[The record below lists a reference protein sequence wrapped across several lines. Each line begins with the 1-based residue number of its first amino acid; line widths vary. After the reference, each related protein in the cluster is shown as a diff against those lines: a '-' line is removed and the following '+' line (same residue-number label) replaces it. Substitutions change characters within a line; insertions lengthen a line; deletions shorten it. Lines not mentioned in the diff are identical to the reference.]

1 MTRLFALLGILGISF
16 SAILVKQADV
26 SPSTAAFFRTAYAV
40 PVLFLL
46 WMLVRRRDHRSV
58 GLRWMAVGAG
68 LFLALDLSVWH
79 RSIDLIGAGLAT
91 VLANTQVVFVGLAA
105 WVIYRERPT
114 GLAFGTIP
122 IVIAG
127 VVLIS
132 GLGRADAFG
141 DDPLGGVAFGMV
153 SGAAYAV
160 FLLVFRASNRE
171 LAPVAGPLLDATIG
185 AAIGSLLLGAADT
198 DFSFAFTWP
207 GHGWLLTLAM
217 VSQVC
222 GWLLIAAVLPRLIN
236 RFSRLDLDRIKKC
249 ETRYYIGRILD
260 IDEEET
266 LSKKIELN
274 LVGLKVH
281 SIFTEL
287 YRDLDEIDRPC
298 RFESF
303 GKKFDELFEANFPK
317 GTFYTNEEALAK
329 KILKN
334 SLLQVVKNDLSR
346 FNDGYSICR
355 EFIEKSFSVEIG
367 IDPDKYTI
375 QGRIDRVDRTPT
387 GGYIIVDYKTGKLPA
402 NALHFARK
410 DFIEVQ
416 LGFYGL
422 LFKKTCPDHPI
433 EGLCYY
439 DLMDKKDIEMVV
451 RFDKIDQYLTDFE
464 DHLAGFFRAFNMKD
478 RVSLAADYEVCRYCP
493 YFNICRVL
501 EE

>member
-46 WMLVRRRDHRSV
+46 WMLVRRRDQRSV

-91 VLANTQVVFVGLAA
+91 VLANTQVVFVGLVA

-141 DDPLGGVAFGMV
+141 DDPLAGVAFGMV

-160 FLLVFRASNRE
+160 FLLLFRASNRE

-185 AAIGSLLLGAADT
+185 AAIGSLLAGAADP

-207 GHGWLLTLAM
+207 AHGWLLTLAL

-222 GWLLIAAVLPRLIN
+222 GWLLIAMALPRLPA
-236 RFSRLDLDRIKKC
+236 L
-249 ETRYYIGRILD
+249 ETSVML
-260 IDEEET
+260 
-266 LSKKIELN
+266 
-274 LVGLKVH
+274 
-281 SIFTEL
+281 
-287 YRDLDEIDRPC
+287 
-298 RFESF
+298 
-303 GKKFDELFEANFPK
+303 
-317 GTFYTNEEALAK
+317 
-329 KILKN
+329 
-334 SLLQVVKNDLSR
+334 LLQPMLTVLWGLLLFAEYLSALQWAGVALVLGGVGALTLR
-346 FNDGYSICR
+346 G
-355 EFIEKSFSVEIG
+355 SVE
-367 IDPDKYTI
+367 
-375 QGRIDRVDRTPT
+375 R
-387 GGYIIVDYKTGKLPA
+387 PA
-402 NALHFARK
+402 
-410 DFIEVQ
+410 
-416 LGFYGL
+416 
-422 LFKKTCPDHPI
+422 
-433 EGLCYY
+433 
-439 DLMDKKDIEMVV
+439 
-451 RFDKIDQYLTDFE
+451 
-464 DHLAGFFRAFNMKD
+464 
-478 RVSLAADYEVCRYCP
+478 AAPAEA
-493 YFNICRVL
+493 
-501 EE
+501 